1 MWGKP
6 RSCGLKTLGDGTLT
20 LLSMA
25 LELHSLLG
33 LSLGYTRK
41 AVIGMILVALG
52 ITLTELKD
60 MDVSFPCSLG
70 TSLSD
75 TKAFC
80 TNIYSSKIT
89 TQEKMLPRYFRVS
102 IGVGK
107 G

>member
-60 MDVSFPCSLG
+60 MDVSFP
-70 TSLSD
+70 
-75 TKAFC
+75 
-80 TNIYSSKIT
+80 
-89 TQEKMLPRYFRVS
+89 
-102 IGVGK
+102 
-107 G
+107 